1 MSRALHAAQHEER
14 KESQRKEKAAD
25 RKRREAAQEKDKK
38 ARQDYIR
45 WTVQEAERIR
55 KQILADQAAEAAA
68 KSQQLAAVQEEEIE
82 DDDILQ
88 IQEESQDEFE
98 HVVLATGPKSL

>member
-14 KESQRKEKAAD
+14 RESQRKEKAAV
-25 RKRREAAQEKDKK
+25 RKRREAVQEEHNK

-45 WTVQEAERIR
+45 WATQEAERIR
-55 KQILADQAAEAAA
+55 KQILADRAAEAAA
-68 KSQQLAAVQEEEIE
+68 KTQQLAAVQEEEIE

-88 IQEESQDEFE
+88 IQEESQDEFD